1 MRKSR
6 TLATIFG
13 MAALLA
19 FSIATQALA
28 ADAKTEIE
36 EMEHKFAATTSA
48 DEIMKFVDSSDE
60 LVIFDLMTPREFDG
74 PKAVRE
80 DFQNAFSSF
89 KNPKIEFVKLQVIA
103 NGNLGVAE
111 SVQHM
116 TATDPSGKPI
126 DTTFRVTD
134 VWRKEKGAW
143 KLVHAHISYP
153 IDMATGKAD
162 MQSKQ

>member
-1 MRKSR
+1 MRKSG
-6 TLATIFG
+6 TSVFIAV
-13 MAALLA
+13 AALMA
-19 FSIATQALA
+19 CSIAVRAHA

-36 EMEHKFAATTSA
+36 EMEHKFAAATSA
-48 DEIMKFVDSSDE
+48 DEIMKYVDNSDE
-60 LVIFDLMTPREFDG
+60 LVVFDLMTPREFDG

-80 DFQNAFSSF
+80 DFQNAFNSF

-134 VWRKEKGAW
+134 VWRKEKGGW
-143 KLVHAHISYP
+143 KLIHAHISYP

-162 MQSKQ
+162 MQSK